1 MAAFEYDITLH
12 SSQQLSQ
19 VVYFCNEKGQCDI
32 SGIPESQTKA
42 FVEILNDRGSQGW
55 EAVQVIS
62 GKDGLMVIWKRALQ
76 DEAS

>member
-12 SSQQLSQ
+12 SSEELSR

-32 SGIPESQTKA
+32 SGIPAKQIKVFA
-42 FVEILNDRGSQGW
+42 RILNEKGSRGW

-62 GKDGLMVIWKRALQ
+62 GKDGIMVIWKRAVGNR
-76 DEAS
+76 